1 MENKKLL
8 FSQKSGSL
16 TLERKTDI
24 EIKVFLER
32 LKFCNTSCLLMAPS
46 CPKCAKPVSEDAA
59 YCPYCGHGLK
69 PSAKTVQ
76 VSLGASLIIVASA
89 ASLILFILSI
99 KALVQIHVW
108 YPPVVTQNWIIYDQ
122 MFAFFTL
129 VSFLLGLSSS
139 ILVLLRRNFRWSV
152 TLGSLLTVSCVAA
165 WIISI
170 VEPFTNLG
178 SSFFYFSC
186 L

>member
-1 MENKKLL
+1 
-8 FSQKSGSL
+8 
-16 TLERKTDI
+16 
-24 EIKVFLER
+24 
-32 LKFCNTSCLLMAPS
+32 MAPA
-46 CPKCAKPVSEDAA
+46 CPKCRKAVAEDTV

-76 VSLGASLIIVASA
+76 VSLGASLIIVTSA

-99 KALVQIHVW
+99 KALVQIYVW
-108 YPPVVTQNWIIYDQ
+108 YLPVVTQNWIIYDQ

-139 ILVLLRRNFRWSV
+139 VLLLLRRNFRWSV
-152 TLGSLLTVSCVAA
+152 TLASLLTVSSVAA

-170 VEPFTNLG
+170 LEPFTNLG
-178 SSFFYFSC
+178 SSFFNFFLPLVLPALIGTLLVYPRKAEFDQKTK
-186 L
+186 